1 MVHLKIVLESLHK
14 LVMCR
19 LQTLLDCLGVIYVY
33 LIIIFKILLDLL
45 QQINILLS
53 ELQLILH
60 VVKEF
65 VVLVMVCIPF
75 ISLMNQIIFHLVYF
89 LNVLRVQHV
98 ILL

>member
-14 LVMCR
+14 LVMSR
-19 LQTLLDCLGVIYVY
+19 LQTLLNCLRVIHVY
-33 LIIIFKILLDLL
+33 LLIIFKILLNLL
-45 QQINILLS
+45 QQINVFLS

-65 VVLVMVCIPF
+65 VVLVMVCIPL

-89 LNVLRVQHV
+89 LNVLRV
-98 ILL
+98 